1 MTGLTTTEKA
11 LLQETAEE
19 MLRASEEK
27 FRLITEHMMDVVW
40 QTTPDLV
47 ITYVTS
53 SVKKLFGYAPQEL
66 VGKHL
71 TYLLTPAAKELVL
84 GRYPDIMRR
93 LEEHKEFDGEVS
105 VVEQIRKDGTTIW
118 TEVVTAPAFDR
129 AGQFVGFQGV
139 TRDVSKRKEYEE
151 ALRASAEKYRSL
163 VESIS
168 DVIFEIDLRGVVT
181 YISPIVRNVF
191 GYEAENLIG
200 KTFLEFVHPEDSG
213 LLIKRFSEL
222 TKGVEYPLEYRLV
235 AKSGEVRHVRTY
247 TKPIIKEKTFDGAR
261 GTLIDITDR
270 HRAEEALRESEERFG
285 NFLNASKDLVF
296 IKDQNYRYL
305 FVNKANQDFFGL
317 SEQEIIGKTDFELMP
332 EKLAEEC
339 LKSDQRA
346 VAENDII
353 IDEERSAE
361 KIFEIRKFPVRLAHK
376 EIGVGAFIRDITA
389 RKRAEDS
396 LRESEE
402 RFHGMFERHSAV
414 MLLIEPATG
423 RILDANKAAEGFF
436 GYTTAQ
442 LLSMSIQD
450 INSLPPDEVE
460 AQRNLAAKGQCN
472 YFIFTH
478 RLANGDVRT
487 VEVYSSPIKQK
498 GALILFSIIHDI
510 TDRKRLE
517 VERVELERK
526 ALQAEKCESLCMM
539 AGGIAHDFNNQLAV
553 VLGNLELVL
562 TDETLNPDTRH
573 SVKSAVDSAMRSAE
587 LSRQMLVYSGSAF
600 YLPKDVDLNEVAHKN
615 VDPLKSAVP
624 ENTVIHLEIDEDLPL
639 IQGDAELIRL
649 AMTNLVINASEAIGD
664 NAGHVTLRT
673 GVMDCDHTYLS
684 HSRIEQ
690 KPEPGRFVF
699 LEVSD
704 TGCGMDAETQE
715 RVFDPFFSTKFW
727 GRGLGLAEVMGT
739 IKGHQGAIIVNSEVG
754 KGTTIRILFP
764 ASEKLRDSCV
774 KAKDVAKPKTP
785 SPDSGSRRKTILVV
799 EDETGVKDLVVRRL
813 DILGYDT
820 ITAADGEEG
829 VRVFRDRSNEI
840 DLVMLDFKMPKMDG
854 FEAFGEL
861 IRIEPDVKV
870 ILSSGYTEDVVL
882 ERFPGPR
889 PAGILHKPYDMDTLK
904 AALGGLLG
912 SDG

>member
-53 SVKKLFGYAPQEL
+53 SVKKLFGYAPLEL

-305 FVNKANQDFFGL
+305 FVNKANQDFFEL

-332 EKLAEEC
+332 EKLAAEC

-346 VAENDII
+346 VAKNDII

-361 KIFEIRKFPVRLAHK
+361 KIFEIRKFPVRLAYK
-376 EIGVGAFIRDITA
+376 EIGVGGVIRDITA

-414 MLLIEPATG
+414 MLLIEPVTG
-423 RILDANKAAEGFF
+423 RILDANEAAEQFF

-442 LLSMSIQD
+442 LRSMSIQE
-450 INSLPPDEVE
+450 INSLPPEEVE

-472 YFIFTH
+472 HFIFTH
-478 RLANGDVRT
+478 RLAKGDFRT
-487 VEVYSSPIKQK
+487 VEVYSSPIKQN
-498 GALILFSIIHDI
+498 GVLILFSIIHDI
-510 TDRKRLE
+510 TDRKRMEEERLE
-517 VERVELERK
+517 MERK
-526 ALQAEKCESLCMM
+526 VLHAQKLESLGVM

-553 VLGNLELVL
+553 VLGNLELAL
-562 TDETLNPDTRH
+562 TDETLNPDALH
-573 SVKSAVDSAMRSAE
+573 SIKSAVEAAKRSAE
-587 LSRQMLVYSGSAF
+587 LSRQMMIYSGGSLDF
-600 YLPKDVDLNEVAHKN
+600 PVPVDIKELLNKKPGLLQLGVSKHVKLN
-615 VDPLKSAVP
+615 
-624 ENTVIHLEIDEDLPL
+624 LEINATLPRIKGDPDQ
-639 IQGDAELIRL
+639 IQRL
-649 AMTNLVINASEAIGD
+649 VMNILVNASESIGD
-664 NAGHVTLRT
+664 QEGDVTLRT
-673 GVMDCDHTYLS
+673 GAMDCDEAYLGL
-684 HSRIEQ
+684 SRLER
-690 KPEPGRFVF
+690 KPDPGRFAF
-699 LEVSD
+699 LEVTD
-704 TGCGMDAETQE
+704 TGLGMEPETQH
-715 RVFDPFFSTKFW
+715 RLFDPFFTTKFW
-727 GRGLGLAEVMGT
+727 GRGLGMAEVMG
-739 IKGHQGAIIVNSEVG
+739 IVKG
-754 KGTTIRILFP
+754 
-764 ASEKLRDSCV
+764 
-774 KAKDVAKPKTP
+774 
-785 SPDSGSRRKTILVV
+785 
-799 EDETGVKDLVVRRL
+799 
-813 DILGYDT
+813 
-820 ITAADGEEG
+820 
-829 VRVFRDRSNEI
+829 
-840 DLVMLDFKMPKMDG
+840 
-854 FEAFGEL
+854 
-861 IRIEPDVKV
+861 
-870 ILSSGYTEDVVL
+870 
-882 ERFPGPR
+882 
-889 PAGILHKPYDMDTLK
+889 
-904 AALGGLLG
+904 
-912 SDG
+912 

>member
-27 FRLITEHMMDVVW
+27 FRLITEHMLDVVW
-40 QTTPDLV
+40 QTTPDLI

-53 SVKKLFGYAPQEL
+53 SVQKLFGYAPQEL
-66 VGKHL
+66 VGRHL
-71 TYLLTPAAKELVL
+71 TYLLTPAAKEVVL
-84 GRYPDIMRR
+84 DRYPEIMRR

-118 TEVVTAPAFDR
+118 TEVVTAPAFDS

-151 ALRASAEKYRSL
+151 ELRASAEKYRSL

-168 DVIFEIDLRGVVT
+168 DVIFEIDVRGVVT

-213 LLIKRFSEL
+213 LLTKRFSEL
-222 TKGVEYPLEYRLV
+222 TTGVEYPLEYRLV

-247 TKPIIKEKTFDGAR
+247 TKPIIKDKTFDGAR

-346 VAENDII
+346 VTKNDII

-361 KIFEIRKFPVRLAHK
+361 KIFEIRKFPVKLACK

-414 MLLIEPATG
+414 MLLIEPVTG
-423 RILDANKAAEGFF
+423 RILDANKAAEQFF

-442 LLSMSIQD
+442 LSSMSIQE
-450 INSLPPDEVE
+450 INALPPEEVE

-472 YFIFTH
+472 HFIFTH
-478 RLANGDVRT
+478 RLAKGDFRT
-487 VEVYSSPIKQK
+487 VEVYSSPIKQN
-498 GALILFSIIHDI
+498 GLLILFSIIHDI
-510 TDRKRLE
+510 TDRKRMEEERLE
-517 VERVELERK
+517 MERK
-526 ALQAEKCESLCMM
+526 VLHAQKLESLGVM

-553 VLGNLELVL
+553 VLGNLELAL
-562 TDETLNPDTRH
+562 TAETLNPDARH
-573 SVKSAVDSAMRSAE
+573 SIKCAVEAAKRSAE
-587 LSRQMLVYSGSAF
+587 LSRQMMIYSGGSLDF
-600 YLPKDVDLNEVAHKN
+600 PVPVDIKELLNKKPGLLQLGVSKHVRLN
-615 VDPLKSAVP
+615 
-624 ENTVIHLEIDEDLPL
+624 LEINDSLPRIKGDPDQ
-639 IQGDAELIRL
+639 IQRL
-649 AMTNLVINASEAIGD
+649 VMNILVNASESIGD
-664 NAGHVTLRT
+664 QKGDVTLRT
-673 GVMDCDHTYLS
+673 GAMDCDEAYLGL
-684 HSRIEQ
+684 SRLER
-690 KPEPGRFVF
+690 KPDPGRFVF
-699 LEVSD
+699 LEVTD
-704 TGCGMDAETQE
+704 TGLGMEPETQH
-715 RVFDPFFSTKFW
+715 RLFDPFFTTKFW
-727 GRGLGLAEVMGT
+727 GRGLGMAEVMG
-739 IKGHQGAIIVNSEVG
+739 IVKGHHGAIMVLSEVG
-754 KGTTIRILFP
+754 KGTTIRVLFP
-764 ASEKLRDSCV
+764 VLKEARSGTV
-774 KAKDVAKPKTP
+774 QVMDVAQTLAPATETAN
-785 SPDSGSRRKTILVV
+785 RRKTILVV
-799 EDETGVKDLVVRRL
+799 EDEAGVGNLVVRRL
-813 DILGYDT
+813 NMLGYD
-820 ITAADGEEG
+820 ALVAVDGEEG
-829 VRVFRDRSNEI
+829 VNTFRERLNDI

-854 FEAFGEL
+854 AEAFEEL
-861 IRIEPDVKV
+861 IRINPDVKV

-889 PAGILHKPYDMDTLK
+889 PAGILHKPYDMETLK
-904 AALGGLLG
+904 AELGRLLG

>member
-1 MTGLTTTEKA
+1 MTTEKA

-27 FRLITEHMMDVVW
+27 FRLITEHMLDVVW

-53 SVKKLFGYAPQEL
+53 SVQKLFGYAPQEL
-66 VGKHL
+66 VGRHL
-71 TYLLTPAAKELVL
+71 TYLLTPAAKEVVL
-84 GRYPDIMRR
+84 DRYPEIMRR

-118 TEVVTAPAFDR
+118 TEVVTAPAFDS

-151 ALRASAEKYRSL
+151 ELRASAEKYRSL

-168 DVIFEIDLRGVVT
+168 DVIFEIDVRGVVT

-213 LLIKRFSEL
+213 LLTKRFSEL
-222 TKGVEYPLEYRLV
+222 TTGVEYPLEYRLV

-247 TKPIIKEKTFDGAR
+247 TKPIIKDKTFDGAR

-346 VAENDII
+346 VTKNDII

-361 KIFEIRKFPVRLAHK
+361 KIFEIRKFPVKLACK

-414 MLLIEPATG
+414 MLLIEPVTG
-423 RILDANKAAEGFF
+423 RILDANKAAEQFF

-442 LLSMSIQD
+442 LSSMSIQE
-450 INSLPPDEVE
+450 INALPPEEVE

-472 YFIFTH
+472 HFIFTH
-478 RLANGDVRT
+478 RLAKGDFRT
-487 VEVYSSPIKQK
+487 VEVYSSPIKQN
-498 GALILFSIIHDI
+498 GLLILFSIIHDI
-510 TDRKRLE
+510 TDRKRMEEERLE
-517 VERVELERK
+517 MERK
-526 ALQAEKCESLCMM
+526 VLHAQKLESLGVM

-553 VLGNLELVL
+553 VLGNLELAL
-562 TDETLNPDTRH
+562 TAETLNPDARH
-573 SVKSAVDSAMRSAE
+573 SIKCAVEAAKRSAE
-587 LSRQMLVYSGSAF
+587 LSRQMMIYSGGSLDF
-600 YLPKDVDLNEVAHKN
+600 PVPVDIKELLNKKPGLLQLGVSKHVRLN
-615 VDPLKSAVP
+615 
-624 ENTVIHLEIDEDLPL
+624 LEINDSLPRIKGDPDQ
-639 IQGDAELIRL
+639 IQRL
-649 AMTNLVINASEAIGD
+649 VMNILVNASESIGD
-664 NAGHVTLRT
+664 QKGDVTLRT
-673 GVMDCDHTYLS
+673 GAMDCDEAYLGL
-684 HSRIEQ
+684 SRLER
-690 KPEPGRFVF
+690 KPDPGRFVF
-699 LEVSD
+699 LEVTD
-704 TGCGMDAETQE
+704 TGLGMEPETQH
-715 RVFDPFFSTKFW
+715 RLFDPFFTTKFW
-727 GRGLGLAEVMGT
+727 GRGLGMAEVMG
-739 IKGHQGAIIVNSEVG
+739 IVKGHHGAIMVLSEVG
-754 KGTTIRILFP
+754 KGTTIRVLFP
-764 ASEKLRDSCV
+764 VLKEARSGTV
-774 KAKDVAKPKTP
+774 QVMDVAQTLAPATETAN
-785 SPDSGSRRKTILVV
+785 RRKTILVV
-799 EDETGVKDLVVRRL
+799 EDEAGVGNLVVRRL
-813 DILGYDT
+813 NMLGYD
-820 ITAADGEEG
+820 ALVAVDGEEG
-829 VRVFRDRSNEI
+829 VNTFRERLNDI

-854 FEAFGEL
+854 AEAFEEL
-861 IRIEPDVKV
+861 IRINPDVKV

-889 PAGILHKPYDMDTLK
+889 PAGILHKPYDMETLK
-904 AALGGLLG
+904 AELGRLLG

>member
-1 MTGLTTTEKA
+1 
-11 LLQETAEE
+11 
-19 MLRASEEK
+19 
-27 FRLITEHMMDVVW
+27 
-40 QTTPDLV
+40 
-47 ITYVTS
+47 
-53 SVKKLFGYAPQEL
+53 
-66 VGKHL
+66 
-71 TYLLTPAAKELVL
+71 
-84 GRYPDIMRR
+84 
-93 LEEHKEFDGEVS
+93 
-105 VVEQIRKDGTTIW
+105 
-118 TEVVTAPAFDR
+118 
-129 AGQFVGFQGV
+129 
-139 TRDVSKRKEYEE
+139 
-151 ALRASAEKYRSL
+151 
-163 VESIS
+163 ESIS

-191 GYEAENLIG
+191 GYEAKDLIG
-200 KTFLEFVHPEDSG
+200 KTFLEFVHPEDRC
-213 LLIKRFSEL
+213 LLTKRFSEL
-222 TKGVEYPLEYRLV
+222 TKGAEYPLEYRV
-235 AKSGEVRHVRTY
+235 VTKSGEVRHVRTY
-247 TKPIIKEKTFDGAR
+247 TKPIIKDKTFDGAR

-270 HRAEEALRESEERFG
+270 KRAEETILESERRFSSITNSVFDAIILIDDKGKISFWNPAAERIFGYNSNEVMGKDVHELLAPTEYHAAYRSAFKDFALSGQGKALGRINELVGRRKSGQEFQIELSLSGFQMDGHWHAAGIVRDITDRKRAEEALRESEERFG

-346 VAENDII
+346 VTKNDII

-361 KIFEIRKFPVRLAHK
+361 KIFEIRKFPVRLSHK

-423 RILDANKAAEGFF
+423 RILDANKAAEEFF

-478 RLANGDVRT
+478 RLASGDVRT

-904 AALGGLLG
+904 AALGRLLG
-912 SDG
+912 NDG